1 MKKIRAPKKHP
12 GTSYP
17 KTTRIPTL
25 MPMLLPKT
33 IPLMNKTRIT
43 FMTKNPLL
51 SILAHLI
58 KAPKI
63 YSRNKKARKREFQT
77 AKVQTGKA
85 QISKDKRI
93 KPLKRPAKVAKSR
106 KKILTRQSRRRQK
119 KRLNQIQRR

>member
-77 AKVQTGKA
+77 GKA

-106 KKILTRQSRRRQK
+106 RKILTRQSRRRQK